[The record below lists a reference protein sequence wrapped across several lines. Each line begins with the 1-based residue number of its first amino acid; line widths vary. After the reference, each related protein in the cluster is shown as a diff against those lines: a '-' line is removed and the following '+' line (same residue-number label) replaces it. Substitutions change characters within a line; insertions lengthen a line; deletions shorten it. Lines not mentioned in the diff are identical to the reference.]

1 MIFFKFALLKI
12 LVSSHDG
19 VVSAKKM
26 VLKKFWH
33 WYFSKFWPCHTVG
46 VPVDASIA
54 NCCNQNSWL
63 FSKMIFQ
70 IGGDFKF
77 SPDGTTTT
85 LRRMMMRAGR
95 WIFLHLLFI
104 YYWEVDLFLYLLF
117 IIYLLLGGGWAGQHR
132 LWGHLEPALWRRHE
146 HKLCLCLNGGQFYWR
161 IIVSYKL
168 WQDSGRQKICSE
180 SLKTSQELRML
191 SRSLSDCQSTI

>member
-1 MIFFKFALLKI
+1 MIFFKFALPKI

-19 VVSAKKM
+19 VISAKKM

-33 WYFSKFWPCHTVG
+33 WYFSKFWSCHTVG
-46 VPVDASIA
+46 VPVDPIIA

-70 IGGDFKF
+70 IGGELKF

-95 WIFLHLLFI
+95 WMRRGTSTQRPFGTSSLGEAWTQAMSIFKRMTVLKKDNCFI
-104 YYWEVDLFLYLLF
+104 NVVRKWKAKKSMFESV
-117 IIYLLLGGGWAGQHR
+117 
-132 LWGHLEPALWRRHE
+132 
-146 HKLCLCLNGGQFYWR
+146 
-161 IIVSYKL
+161 VSVV
-168 WQDSGRQKICSE
+168 
-180 SLKTSQELRML
+180 
-191 SRSLSDCQSTI
+191 